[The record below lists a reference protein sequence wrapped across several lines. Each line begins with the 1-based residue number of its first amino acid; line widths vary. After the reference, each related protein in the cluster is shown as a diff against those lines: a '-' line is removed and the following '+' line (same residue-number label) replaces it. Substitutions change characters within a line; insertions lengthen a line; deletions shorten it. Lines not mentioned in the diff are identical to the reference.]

1 MNQNQK
7 KSAIDLRS
15 KETQIEMK
23 DEKQY
28 KETEIKSE
36 NKSQVEFD
44 EYNFTQSQL
53 SSQKKNQSN

>member
-15 KETQIEMK
+15 KETQIEIK

-53 SSQKKNQSN
+53 SSQKKNKSN

>member
-36 NKSQVEFD
+36 NKS
-44 EYNFTQSQL
+44 
-53 SSQKKNQSN
+53 

>member
-53 SSQKKNQSN
+53 SSQKKKKSN

>member
-1 MNQNQK
+1 
-7 KSAIDLRS
+7 
-15 KETQIEMK
+15 MK

-53 SSQKKNQSN
+53 SSQKKNKSN